1 MSTEEM
7 YIKHI
12 ENGIRS
18 ILNGSKTVKD
28 ANVGISLN
36 KLKIINEGMYQDYF
50 AKYKKAL
57 ESLK

>member
-1 MSTEEM
+1 MSAEEL

-18 ILNGSKTVKD
+18 IINGTKTVKE

-36 KLKIINEGMYQDYF
+36 KLKTVNEGLYEDYLK
-50 AKYKKAL
+50 KYKEVLVNRK
-57 ESLK
+57 

>member
-1 MSTEEM
+1 MSAEEL

-18 ILNGSKTVKD
+18 IVNGTKSVKD

-36 KLKIINEGMYQDYF
+36 KLKQINIGLYEDYLK
-50 AKYKKAL
+50 KYKEVLANRK
-57 ESLK
+57 

>member
-18 ILNGSKTVKD
+18 ITNGSKTPKE
-28 ANVGISLN
+28 ANVGVSLN
-36 KLKIINEGMYQDYF
+36 KLKTINIGQYEDYLK
-50 AKYKKAL
+50 KYKEVLANRK
-57 ESLK
+57 

>member
-1 MSTEEM
+1 MSAEEL

-18 ILNGSKTVKD
+18 IINGSKTVKD

-36 KLKIINEGMYQDYF
+36 KLKQVNEGLYQDYLK
-50 AKYKKAL
+50 KYKEVLANRK
-57 ESLK
+57 

>member
-1 MSTEEM
+1 MSAEEL

-18 ILNGSKTVKD
+18 ILNGSKSVKE

-36 KLKIINEGMYQDYF
+36 KLKQVNEGLYEDYLK
-50 AKYKKAL
+50 KYKEVLANRK
-57 ESLK
+57 